1 MILKIYRKLKLKCRV
16 IANRNSKGLTKSDI
30 KGYRTILR
38 MLYHP
43 HASTPLKDPDTPKY
57 FIRVP
62 RQDLDL
68 IIDYDK
74 AEIVNTNRI
83 YEINIDKKALE
94 RAVENIKKEV
104 TKQRNQLEKEIRGRK
119 ENTHD
124 IIARKVRWY

>member
-1 MILKIYRKLKLKCRV
+1 MNITRLFKMFY
-16 IANRNSKGLTKSDI
+16 NSKIAKRLTKSDI

-43 HASTPLKDPDTPKY
+43 HASTPLKDPEHPKY
-57 FIRVP
+57 YISVP

-83 YEINIDKKALE
+83 YELNVDKRVLE
-94 RAVENIKKEV
+94 RAIDRIKKEV
-104 TKQRNQLEKEIRGRK
+104 SEQRIQLESNIRGRK
-119 ENTHD
+119 ENTLD
-124 IIARKVRWY
+124 IIARKVRWN

>member
-1 MILKIYRKLKLKCRV
+1 MFKKIELKFKSFYNSKIARKL
-16 IANRNSKGLTKSDI
+16 NKSDI

-43 HASTPLKDPDTPKY
+43 HASTPLKDPDHPKY

-83 YEINIDKKALE
+83 YELNVDKRVLE
-94 RAVENIKKEV
+94 RAISRIKKEV
-104 TKQRNQLEKEIRGRK
+104 TEQRVQLEADIRGRK
-119 ENTHD
+119 ENTLD
-124 IIARKVRWY
+124 IIARKVRWS